1 MSAHPQG
8 VVLDDPAGPVPEL
21 PSGYLAL
28 WDAWRRDRDPAAR
41 AELLKAH
48 LPFARILAAKLYRH
62 RFSDEF
68 EFDDYLQF
76 AHIGLLESVER
87 YDPSRGA
94 SFSTFAAF
102 RIRGAVL
109 NGISKMSERQ
119 QQIAA
124 RRDFLKDR
132 TGSLAEADE
141 PSPRGAVGDLAR
153 IAIGL
158 AIGYMLD
165 GTGMYAELEGSVV
178 ESGYERVEVRQL
190 AEQLRLLVDQLP
202 PRERRVIREH
212 YFQQVPFESIAAG
225 MGVSR
230 PRISQVHRQG
240 LQQLGKLASDLLPC
254 SVCW

>member
-1 MSAHPQG
+1 MSLQAAITAHA
-8 VVLDDPAGPVPEL
+8 DPLGPEP
-21 PSGYLAL
+21 PSAYLGL
-28 WDAWRRDRDPAAR
+28 WEAWRRERDPAAR
-41 AELLKAH
+41 AELLQAH
-48 LPFARILAAKLYRH
+48 LPFARILAAKLYKH

-76 AHIGLLESVER
+76 ANIGLLESVER
-87 YDPSRGA
+87 YDPARGA
-94 SFSTFAAF
+94 SFNTFAAF

-124 RRDFLKDR
+124 RRTFLEDR
-132 TGSLAEADE
+132 TGSLAEGDE

-158 AIGYMLD
+158 AIGYMLE
-165 GTGMYAELEGSVV
+165 GTGMYAEPDSSLL

-190 AEQLRLLVDQLP
+190 AEQLRLMVDQLP

-212 YFQQVPFESIAAG
+212 YFQQVPFESIAVA
-225 MGVSR
+225 MAVSR
-230 PRISQVHRQG
+230 PRISQLHRQA
-240 LQQLGKLASDLLPC
+240 LQQLGKLASDLLP
-254 SVCW
+254 SGVCW